1 MSASSAWR
9 RAACGVVRRGAD
21 AFGKSVALKMHFTSG
36 TLALLQEW
44 YARRPDKG
52 ARVLDGSDTG
62 IEEWVAR
69 TPVAPRHNL
78 RAPDEKRFF
87 VRLGGPTGELVAT
100 RSPHGS
106 MMKRA
111 ETGTLRVLDAA
122 GTDARAAFG
131 TTACGSGVPPW
142 SPGAL
147 FRVVIQDDQRSVW
160 DLSGDRLGS

>member
-1 MSASSAWR
+1 M
-9 RAACGVVRRGAD
+9 VRRGAD

-36 TLALLQEW
+36 TLALLQECT
-44 YARRPDKG
+44 RRPDKG

-78 RAPDEKRFF
+78 RAPDEKRF

-106 MMKRA
+106 MMKRRDRHA
-111 ETGTLRVLDAA
+111 PRPGRGGNLWHEQQFS
-122 GTDARAAFG
+122 TD
-131 TTACGSGVPPW
+131 TACEIGVPPW
-142 SPGAL
+142 SPWRAFPGG
-147 FRVVIQDDQRSVW
+147 D
-160 DLSGDRLGS
+160 SG